1 MTPEPFDITTADD
14 DGTGARDT
22 SPEPDAVEPLAPEP
36 EAAKSEPAQPEAAA
50 PDAVKSDAAQPFAAQ
65 PEVARLEAAHPQ
77 PAEIVTPQ
85 AEPAE
90 SVAGHG
96 EAPQREAAQAEAAP
110 PAAAAEPVAAQGEPA
125 GAVAAHGEAPQPEAP
140 QPEAAQAEA
149 AQTEAAHPAA
159 PAPAP
164 ESDAAEPDQGQ
175 DQSQDEDGEE
185 AIRTL
190 LWTAATE
197 RPVPEVAALVAR
209 LNESGELSRP
219 ADLALRAAA
228 VSRPLEEV
236 RQLVVLLNEAGYDL
250 HQAETTLRAAAV
262 GRPIED
268 IVALVN
274 IIGADSSSWR
284 AVGGG
289 EDPTRPTLEDARPA
303 AAAASGAERP
313 PKPSRGPR
321 TSARSPLDHA
331 LAAGPGSHTSS
342 PALRSPLRWPAAA
355 ALFACGLIHLP
366 TDVEGLRS
374 GANAS
379 LLSVVVTLFCLV
391 AAAWLAA
398 RDSATAWAATAAGT
412 VGLLA
417 VHVLAGAR
425 TVDVLQGS
433 LGSRFVWAQ
442 SLAVLSCAAVVA
454 LAALTL
460 FRHTKATGAADG
472 T

>member
-1 MTPEPFDITTADD
+1 MTPEPFDIKTADD
-14 DGTGARDT
+14 YDTGVRDT
-22 SPEPDAVEPLAPEP
+22 SREPDTVEPGTVEPDTVEPGTMEPDTVEPGPSDRHAAPEP
-36 EAAKSEPAQPEAAA
+36 EAARAEAIR
-50 PDAVKSDAAQPFAAQ
+50 S
-65 PEVARLEAAHPQ
+65 
-77 PAEIVTPQ
+77 
-85 AEPAE
+85 
-90 SVAGHG
+90 
-96 EAPQREAAQAEAAP
+96 EAAQSRPEGP
-110 PAAAAEPVAAQGEPA
+110 EPARSQPADHDTAAEPGAAD
-125 GAVAAHGEAPQPEAP
+125 
-140 QPEAAQAEA
+140 
-149 AQTEAAHPAA
+149 
-159 PAPAP
+159 PAP
-164 ESDAAEPDQGQ
+164 EHGPAVQ
-175 DQSQDEDGEE
+175 DEGGDEDGDE

-236 RQLVVLLNEAGYDL
+236 RQLVSLLNEAGYDL
-250 HQAETTLRAAAV
+250 RQAETTLRAAAV

-289 EDPTRPTLEDARPA
+289 EDPSRPTMTDGRPA
-303 AAAASGAERP
+303 SASAPALPPASGAGAS

-331 LAAGPGSHTSS
+331 LAAGPGSHTST

-355 ALFACGLIHLP
+355 ALLACGLIHLP

-374 GANAS
+374 GANTS
-379 LLSVVVTLFCLV
+379 LLSIVVTLFCLV
-391 AAAWLAA
+391 CGAWLAM
-398 RDSATAWAATAAGT
+398 RDSATAWAATATGT

-425 TVDVLQGS
+425 TVDVLQAS
-433 LGSRFVWAQ
+433 LGSRFAWAQ
-442 SLAVLSCAAVVA
+442 ALAVLSCAAVIA
-454 LAALTL
+454 LAAVTL
-460 FRHTKATGAADG
+460 FRHTRATGAADG
-472 T
+472 A

>member
-1 MTPEPFDITTADD
+1 M
-14 DGTGARDT
+14 
-22 SPEPDAVEPLAPEP
+22 EPLAPEP

-50 PDAVKSDAAQPFAAQ
+50 HDAVKSDAVTTDAVKSDAPQPLAAQPFAAQ
-65 PEVARLEAAHPQ
+65 PEVARPEPAHR
-77 PAEIVTPQ
+77 
-85 AEPAE
+85 EPAE
-90 SVAGHG
+90 AV
-96 EAPQREAAQAEAAP
+96 AAQPAP
-110 PAAAAEPVAAQGEPA
+110 AEPV
-125 GAVAAHGEAPQPEAP
+125 VAHVEAPHVEGRHVDAPQVEVP
-140 QPEAAQAEA
+140 QPEAAQPEA
-149 AQTEAAHPAA
+149 AQSEAVQPEAVHQAA
-159 PAPAP
+159 SAPAP
-164 ESDAAEPDQGQ
+164 EPDAPEPDQDQGQ
-175 DQSQDEDGEE
+175 DQDEDGEE

-236 RQLVVLLNEAGYDL
+236 RQLVALLNEAGYDL

-289 EDPTRPTLEDARPA
+289 EDSTRPTLEDARPA

-313 PKPSRGPR
+313 PKPSRGPK

-331 LAAGPGSHTSS
+331 LAAGPGSHTST

-366 TDVEGLRS
+366 TDVAGLRS

-391 AAAWLAA
+391 AGAWLAA
-398 RDSATAWAATAAGT
+398 RDTATAWAATAAGT

-433 LGSRFVWAQ
+433 LGSRFAWAQ
-442 SLAVLSCAAVVA
+442 ALAVLTCAAVVA
-454 LAALTL
+454 LAAVTL